1 MSDKIVIKQE
11 KKGAIKFLA
20 AAIIMSL
27 LSLLLLVVDL
37 REFGDEFAR
46 MSDVVYYL
54 LKAVFL
60 VGFVFFGYG
69 FFYMLKKT
77 KNEEIVLC
85 VDENGVMD
93 NSSAIAF
100 GFMPWS
106 DIEDVYL
113 AKFVG
118 ETYIELKLRNSEYY
132 MEKLPAWKKAMVA
145 ANLKMGMEAVS
156 ITLNAT
162 NENPQEICERMQCI
176 MQQVKSVK

>member
-11 KKGAIKFLA
+11 KKGGIKFLT
-20 AAIIMSL
+20 AAIVMCL
-27 LSLLLLVVDL
+27 LSFLLLVLDL
-37 REFGDEFAR
+37 RQFGDGFAR
-46 MSDVVYYL
+46 MGNVVYYL

-60 VGFVFFGYG
+60 VGTLFFGYG
-69 FFYMLKKT
+69 FFYMLKRTRK
-77 KNEEIVLC
+77 EEILLC

-93 NSSAIAF
+93 KSSAIAF

-113 AKFVG
+113 TRFMN
-118 ETYIELKLRNSEYY
+118 ETYIELKLRNSKNY
-132 MEKLPAWKKAMVA
+132 MEKLPAWKKSMVA

-162 NENPQEICERMQCI
+162 SENPQEICKRMQGI
-176 MQQVKSVK
+176 MKQVKSEK

>member
-1 MSDKIVIKQE
+1 MC
-11 KKGAIKFLA
+11 
-20 AAIIMSL
+20 L
-27 LSLLLLVVDL
+27 LSFLLLVLDL
-37 REFGDEFAR
+37 KQFGDEFAR
-46 MSDVVYYL
+46 MNDVVYYL

-60 VGFVFFGYG
+60 VGTLFFGYG
-69 FFYMLKKT
+69 FFYVLKRT

-113 AKFVG
+113 TKFMN
-118 ETYIELKLRNSEYY
+118 ETYIDLKLKNSGYY
-132 MEKLPAWKKAMVA
+132 MEKLPAWKKSLVA

-156 ITLNAT
+156 ISLIAT
-162 NENPQEICERMQCI
+162 NENPQEICERMERI
-176 MQQVKSVK
+176 MKQVKSAK